1 MKKTLTLIAAIAIG
15 QLSMIN
21 GYAQGS
27 DFSGIADGQEICTD
41 AGTFT
46 LTATNNTTG
55 TFSGPGVTDNA
66 NGTAT
71 FDPVTAGAG
80 SHNISYQVDL
90 GFVQIAAGR
99 QHSLGIKSDGTLW
112 AWGLNLYGQLG
123 DGTTTQRTSPVQIGT
138 ATNWS
143 QIAAG
148 EYHSL
153 AIQSDG
159 TLWAWGRNDYGQ
171 LGDGTTTPRTSPVQI
186 GNATNWS
193 HIAAALAMHSLAIQS
208 DGTLWAWGRND
219 LGHLGDGTTTH
230 RFSPVQ
236 IGTATNWSQITVGR
250 QHSFGIKNDGT
261 LWAWGRNDHGQL
273 GDGTDTHR
281 FSPVQIGTAT
291 NWSQIAAG
299 WLHSLAI
306 QSDGTLWAWG
316 YNQYGQLGDGTTI
329 FKNSPVQIGTAI
341 NWSHIAAGWLH
352 SLGIQSDGTQWA
364 WGYNQYGQLGDGT
377 AIDRSSPLQ
386 IGTVTNWSQIAAGFF
401 HNLGI
406 QSDGTLWALGLNEYG
421 QLGDG
426 TTTNRT
432 SPVLIPAT
440 VSSTKTATV
449 LTPPVADAPSNVA
462 ACDNYTLPNLNIG
475 NYYTETN
482 GGGTLLNAGDD
493 ITSTQVLYVYATNGS
508 CSDENT
514 FEVTIN
520 SIPSNTVTLSG
531 NTLTAD
537 EAEATYQWLDCDN
550 GNAAINGAT
559 NQSYEPGV
567 SGNFAVE
574 ITKDGCTSTSDCQ
587 SLTFVGLNELT
598 QINFSAYPNPTS
610 GELTIELGDF
620 VYSEV
625 TVLVRN
631 SIGQETMRKNYT
643 SINKL
648 DLIIQG
654 APGIYFVEI
663 RTGDKRAVLKVIKN

>member
-27 DFSGIADGQEICTD
+27 DFSGITDGQEICTD

-112 AWGLNLYGQLG
+112 AWGLNNFGQLG
-123 DGTTTQRTSPVQIGT
+123 DGTDTHRTSPVQIGT
-138 ATNWS
+138 DNNWS

-159 TLWAWGRNDYGQ
+159 TLWAWGSNSVGQFGDGTTIDRSSPIQIGTATNWSKIDAGDFHNLSILSDGTLWAWGRNDYGQ
-171 LGDGTTTPRTSPVQI
+171 LGDGTTTFKT
-186 GNATNWS
+186 
-193 HIAAALAMHSLAIQS
+193 
-208 DGTLWAWGRND
+208 
-219 LGHLGDGTTTH
+219 
-230 RFSPVQ
+230 
-236 IGTATNWSQITVGR
+236 
-250 QHSFGIKNDGT
+250 
-261 LWAWGRNDHGQL
+261 
-273 GDGTDTHR
+273 
-281 FSPVQIGTAT
+281 SPVQIGTAT

-299 WLHSLAI
+299 WIHSLAI

-316 YNQYGQLGDGTTI
+316 YNGDGR
-329 FKNSPVQIGTAI
+329 
-341 NWSHIAAGWLH
+341 
-352 SLGIQSDGTQWA
+352 
-364 WGYNQYGQLGDGT
+364 LGDGT
-377 AIDRSSPLQ
+377 AIDRTSPVQ
-386 IGTVTNWSQIAAGFF
+386 IGTATNWSQIAAGDF
-401 HNLGI
+401 HSLGI
-406 QSDGTLWALGLNEYG
+406 QSDGTLWAWGFNGDG

-426 TTTNRT
+426 TNTLKTSPVQIGTDTNWSQIAAGIYHSISIQGDGTLWAWGFNGDGQLGDGTNTLKTSPVQISTSTNWSQIATDHRHNLGIQGDGTPWAWGFNGNGQLGDGTNTNRN
-432 SPVLIPAT
+432 SPVLISAT
-440 VSSTKTATV
+440 VSSAKTVTV
-449 LTPPVADAPSNVA
+449 LTTPVADAPSNVA
-462 ACDNYTLPNLNIG
+462 ACDSYTLPSLSVG
-475 NYYTETN
+475 NYYNETN

-520 SIPSNTVTLSG
+520 SIPSNTVTISG

-537 EAEATYQWLDCDN
+537 EADATYQWLDCDN

-559 NQSYEPGV
+559 NQSYEPVV

-587 SLTFVGLNELT
+587 SLTIVGLNELT

-610 GELTIELGDF
+610 GELTIQLGDF

-625 TVLVRN
+625 TVVVRN